1 MKKLQLFK
9 SVFLLLVMT
18 LLSTAIFAQGVTTAS
33 VSGTIMDTEGQP
45 LIGATVIA
53 VHMPSGSQY
62 GATTRID
69 GGYTLPAMRV
79 GGPYTITTSYVGFQ
93 DVVEENIF
101 LSLGQDL
108 NLNSKLSD
116 SAIALEGVTVVAQ
129 KTGVLNSEQT
139 GAETTIG
146 EEAINSIPTVNRD
159 FNDFIKLTPEAS
171 TTADGGIS
179 IAGTNNRYNSI
190 FIDGAVNND
199 VFGLSDQGTNGG
211 QTGITPISIDAIEQ
225 FQVVLAPYDVRLGGF
240 AGGGINA
247 VTRSGS
253 NNFEGSAYYF
263 TRNQSLVGKTHRFVF
278 DPEQEL
284 SDDDARDMRTSV
296 NDFSANTYGFRLG
309 GPIVKNKVFFFVNA
323 ELQRDQ
329 TPQPFDF
336 SNYEGA
342 SSEAEINA
350 LADFLRNTYGYDPGG
365 FLNNTRELQGE
376 KILARLDFNLGES
389 TRLKLRHSYTK
400 GTSIGPSRSSNRTIN
415 FFNGG
420 VLFPSTSNS
429 SALEL
434 NSVFGSS
441 SSNDL
446 IIGFTNVFDDRDPMG
461 TDFPRLTIFD
471 GSGQIRLGS
480 EVFSTANQL
489 RQNIFTLTDNFSLY
503 KGKHTITIGT
513 HNEFYNIYNLFIRQ
527 NFGEYEFGSINDF
540 VGGAPALEY
549 VSSYSLV
556 DDLRGD
562 GSEAGAN
569 FNALQLGFYAQD
581 RFAISDKFKL
591 TYGLRLDLPFFLDE
605 PVADENFNN
614 NTLPAIR
621 EAYAGETE
629 ILDAL
634 DGAEA
639 GKLPQ
644 GTLMLSPRIG
654 FNYDV
659 NGDNSSVLRGGLGI
673 FTSRVP
679 FVWPG
684 GSFANNGL
692 TIGGTFFNDFDSTF
706 VFNPDVTT
714 QPQATDF
721 GAADAVPSGQIDFFS
736 ENFRYP
742 QVFRANLG
750 YDQNLP
756 GGFVGGVDAVYTKT
770 LNNVVYYNLNLRPT
784 TERLSGADDRPIFN
798 RFDEIDDTYSRI
810 ILGDNTNKGYGYN
823 FTIRLDR
830 PFNNGFLAGIAYSL
844 GDAFAVNDGTSSQN
858 SSQWRFVENTAGRN
872 YLDVSRSDFSAG
884 SRVNSLIS
892 YQKDFNDFV
901 GITAAVFYEGRSG
914 RPFSYIYNGRVSN
927 GDSSFGD
934 LIFVPADA
942 SQIQL
947 LDIVDGNGETTLSAA
962 QQWASLDAF
971 ISADDYLNS
980 RRGEYAE
987 RNGSRTPFEHNF
999 DLKLALNVGAKI
1011 SETTNKIQVSL
1022 DILNF
1027 GNLLNQNWGAKYFT
1041 NFDAF
1046 RLIDFEGIDNS
1057 SGENIATY
1065 TFNAPTGDVFNVAD
1079 FSSRWRMLLGIR
1091 YIFE

>member
-1 MKKLQLFK
+1 MKKVQLFK

-18 LLSTAIFAQGVTTAS
+18 LLSTALFAQGVTTAS
-33 VSGTIMDTEGQP
+33 ISGTITDTGGQP

-62 GATTRID
+62 GAATRID

-93 DVVEENIF
+93 DVVEENVF

-108 NLNSKLSD
+108 NLNNKLSD
-116 SAIALEGVTVVAQ
+116 GAIALEGITVVAQ

-146 EEAINSIPTVNRD
+146 EETISSVPTVNRD
-159 FNDFIKLTPEAS
+159 LNDFIKLTPEAS

-211 QTGITPISIDAIEQ
+211 QTGISPISIDAIEQ

-253 NNFEGSAYYF
+253 NKFEGSAYYF
-263 TRNQSLVGKTHRFVF
+263 TRNQNLVGKTHRFVF
-278 DPEQEL
+278 DPNQEL
-284 SDDDARDMRTSV
+284 SDSEASDMRTNV
-296 NDFSANTYGFRLG
+296 DDFSANTYGFRLG
-309 GPIVKNKVFFFVNA
+309 GPIMKNKAFFFVNA

-336 SNYEGA
+336 SNYDGA

-350 LADFLRNTYGYDPGG
+350 LADFLQNTYGYDPGG
-365 FLNNTRELQGE
+365 FLNNTRELRGE

-389 TRLKLRHSYTK
+389 TRLKVRHSYTR
-400 GTSIGPSRSSNRTIN
+400 GTSVGPSRSSNRTIN

-420 VLFPSTSNS
+420 VLFPSTTNS
-429 SALEL
+429 TAVEL
-434 NSVFGSS
+434 NSIFGSAA
-441 SSNDL
+441 SNDL

-461 TDFPRLTIFD
+461 EDFPRVTIFD
-471 GSGQIRLGS
+471 GSGQIRFGS

-489 RQNIFTLTDNFSLY
+489 RQRIFTLTDNFSLY

-527 NFGEYEFGSINDF
+527 NFGEYDFGSVNDF
-540 VGGAPALEY
+540 ISGAPALEY

-562 GSEAGAN
+562 GSEAGAS

-581 RFAISDKFKL
+581 RFAVSDRFKL
-591 TYGLRLDLPFFLDE
+591 TYGLRLDIPFFVDE

-614 NTLPAIR
+614 NTLPLIR
-621 EAYAGETE
+621 DAYAGETE

-639 GKLPQ
+639 GQLPK
-644 GTLMLSPRIG
+644 GALMLSPRLG

-659 NGDNSSVLRGGLGI
+659 NGDKASIVRGGLGV

-706 VFNPDVTT
+706 VFNPDIEA

-721 GAADAVPSGQIDFFS
+721 GAADAIPSGQIDFFS
-736 ENFRYP
+736 KDFKYP

-770 LNNVVYYNLNLRPT
+770 LNNVTYYNVNLKPT
-784 TERLSGADDRPIFN
+784 TETLAGADNRPLFN

-830 PFNNGFLAGIAYSL
+830 PFDNGLLASIAYSY
-844 GDAFAVNDGTSSQN
+844 GDAFAVNDATSSQN
-858 SSQWRFVENTAGRN
+858 SSQWRNMENIAGRN

-884 SRVNSLIS
+884 ARVNSLVS
-892 YQKDFNDFV
+892 YQKDFNDFF
-901 GITAAVFYEGRSG
+901 GLTAAVFYEGRSG
-914 RPFSYIYNGRVSN
+914 RPFSYIYNGRVVN
-927 GDSSFGD
+927 DDSRFGD
-934 LIFVPADA
+934 MIFVPTDA

-947 LDIVDGNGETTLSAA
+947 LDVTNDDGEVVLSAT
-962 QQWASLDAF
+962 QQWADLDAF
-971 ISADDYLNS
+971 ISGDDYLNS
-980 RRGEYAE
+980 RRGQYAE
-987 RNGSRTPFEHNF
+987 RNGVRLPFEHNF
-999 DLKLALNVGAKI
+999 DVKLALNVGAKV
-1011 SETTNKIQVSL
+1011 SETNNKLQISL

-1041 NFDAF
+1041 NFDQAT
-1046 RLIDFEGIDNS
+1046 LIDFEGIDDS
-1057 SGENIATY
+1057 SGENVPTY
-1065 TFNAPTGDVFNVAD
+1065 TFNKPSGDIWNVAD
-1079 FSSRWRMLLGIR
+1079 FSSRWRMLLGVR
-1091 YIFE
+1091 YVFE

>member
-1 MKKLQLFK
+1 MKKVQLFK
-9 SVFLLLVMT
+9 SIILLLAIA
-18 LLSTAIFAQGVTTAS
+18 LSSSLIHAQGITTAS
-33 VSGTIMDTEGQP
+33 VSGTVTDTNGEP

-53 VHMPSGSQY
+53 VHVPSGTQY
-62 GATTRID
+62 GAITRID

-79 GGPYTITTSYVGFQ
+79 GGPYTITTSYVGFE
-93 DVVEENIF
+93 DMVEEEIF

-108 NLNSKLSD
+108 NLNNKLSD
-116 SAIALEGVTVVAQ
+116 GAVALEGVTVVAQ

-139 GAETTIG
+139 GSATTIG
-146 EEAINSIPTVNRD
+146 EEVITSIPTVDRN

-171 TTADGGIS
+171 TTEDGGIS

-211 QTGITPISIDAIEQ
+211 QTGITPISIDAIEE

-253 NNFEGSAYYF
+253 NKFEGSAYYF
-263 TRNQSLVGKTHRFVF
+263 TRNQNLVGKTHRFVF
-278 DPEQEL
+278 DPNQEL
-284 SDDDARDMRTSV
+284 SNSEASDLRTNV
-296 NDFSANTYGFRLG
+296 DDFSANTYGFRLG
-309 GPIVKNKVFFFVNA
+309 GPIVKNKVFFFLNA
-323 ELQRDQ
+323 ELQREQ

-342 SSEAEINA
+342 STEAEINA
-350 LADFLRNTYGYDPGG
+350 LGDFLRDTYGYDPGN

-376 KILARLDFNLGES
+376 KILARLDFNLSNS
-389 TRLKLRHSYTK
+389 TKLKVRHSYTK

-420 VLFPSTSNS
+420 VLFPSTTNS

-434 NSVFGSS
+434 NNIFGSS
-441 SSNDL
+441 ASNDL

-461 TDFPRLTIFD
+461 DDFPRVTIFD
-471 GSGQIRLGS
+471 GSGQLRFGS

-489 RQNIFTLTDNFSLY
+489 RQRILTLTDNFSLY

-513 HNEFYNIYNLFIRQ
+513 HNELYNIYNLFIRQ
-527 NFGEYEFGSINDF
+527 NFGEYDFGSISDF
-540 VGGAPALEY
+540 ISGASPIEY
-549 VSSYSLV
+549 ASSYSLV

-569 FNALQLGFYAQD
+569 FNAMQLGFYAQD
-581 RFAISDKFKL
+581 RFAISDRFKL
-591 TYGLRLDLPFFLDE
+591 TYGLRLDIPFFLDE
-605 PVADENFNN
+605 PIADENFNN

-621 EAYAGETE
+621 DAYAGETE

-639 GKLPQ
+639 GQLPQ
-644 GTLMLSPRIG
+644 GTLMWSPRLG

-659 NGDNSSVLRGGLGI
+659 NADKSTVFRGGLGI

-692 TIGGTFFNDFDSTF
+692 TIGGTFFNEFDSTF
-706 VFNPDVTT
+706 VFNPDIEA

-721 GAADAVPSGQIDFFS
+721 GATDAIPSGQIDFFS
-736 ENFRYP
+736 KDFKYP

-756 GGFVGGVDAVYTKT
+756 GGFVGGFDAVYTKT
-770 LNNVVYYNLNLRPT
+770 LNNVNYYNVNLKPT
-784 TERLSGADDRPIFN
+784 TETLAGADNRPLFN

-823 FTIRLDR
+823 FTMRLDR
-830 PFNNGFLAGIAYSL
+830 PFNNGLLASIAYSY
-844 GDAFAVNDGTSSQN
+844 GDAYAVNDATSSQN
-858 SSQWRFVENTAGRN
+858 SSQWRNMENSVGRN

-884 SRVNSLIS
+884 ARVNSLLS
-892 YQKDFNDFV
+892 YQKDFNDFF
-901 GITAAVFYEGRSG
+901 GLTAALFYEGRSG
-914 RPFSYIYNGRVSN
+914 RPFSYIYNGRVVN
-927 GDSSFGD
+927 DDSRFGD

-947 LDIVDGNGETTLSAA
+947 LDVTNDDGEVILSAQ
-962 QQWASLDAF
+962 QQWADLDAF
-971 ISADDYLNS
+971 ISGDDYLNS
-980 RRGEYAE
+980 RRGQYAG
-987 RNGSRTPFEHNF
+987 RNGSRLPFEHNF
-999 DLKLALNVGAKI
+999 DLKLALNVGAKV
-1011 SETTNKIQVSL
+1011 SETNNKLQISL

-1041 NFDAF
+1041 NFDQAT
-1046 RLIDFEGIDNS
+1046 LIDFEGIDDS
-1057 SGENIATY
+1057 GGENIPTY
-1065 TFNAPTGDVFNVAD
+1065 TFNKPNGSIWNVSDFN
-1079 FSSRWRMLLGIR
+1079 SRWRMLLGLR